1 MLSGQSRNDE
11 SLEIESMAAVHNIP
25 NDLKSELKQ
34 IISNEPSISTNEIK
48 VEPKPANEKENVSS
62 SKPQVPIQTK
72 AQRTKKK
79 QGGCCGCFFGRK

>member
-1 MLSGQSRNDE
+1 M
-11 SLEIESMAAVHNIP
+11 
-25 NDLKSELKQ
+25 
-34 IISNEPSISTNEIK
+34 SNEPSISTNEIK

-72 AQRTKKK
+72 PLRSKKK